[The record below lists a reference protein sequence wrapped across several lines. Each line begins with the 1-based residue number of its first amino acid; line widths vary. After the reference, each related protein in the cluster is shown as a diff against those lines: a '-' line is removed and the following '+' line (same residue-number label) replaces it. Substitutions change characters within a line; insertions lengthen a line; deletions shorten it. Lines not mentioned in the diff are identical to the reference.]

1 MAETSATRAPDAAEQ
16 RPADGSDTG
25 EPALPP
31 GPGPA
36 VAEGVRQDEAAGAP
50 AVAPEIA
57 AARAE
62 RLGRAEDP
70 RGPAPVR
77 TGARSVTE
85 RVTSPEEMRREIEAT
100 RARMSRTLDQIEDR
114 VVHEKEEL
122 VRKKEE
128 LWARATLRDF
138 RRTVSREP
146 WRSVALAAVAGY
158 LVAAVRD

>member
-1 MAETSATRAPDAAEQ
+1 MAETSATRAPDAAEP
-16 RPADGSDTG
+16 RPGEGSERG

-36 VAEGVRQDEAAGAP
+36 VARGVEGGAP
-50 AVAPEIA
+50 TVAPEIA
-57 AARAE
+57 AARSE
-62 RLGRAEDP
+62 GTPDSRRD
-70 RGPAPVR
+70 RKPVR
-77 TGARSVTE
+77 VPAA

-138 RRTVSREP
+138 RHTVSTEP
-146 WRSVALAAVAGY
+146 WRSVAIAAVVGY